1 MPSYY
6 GARACWLANQQ
17 LPEAAAAQR
26 THTHS
31 HVCVCVTL
39 DTVAA
44 QPSLEVVP
52 VIISVISA
60 SGYDLLTFVLRDDVM
75 MLL

>member
-6 GARACWLANQQ
+6 GAQACWLANQQ
-17 LPEAAAAQR
+17 LLEAAAAQH
-26 THTHS
+26 THTC
-31 HVCVCVTL
+31 VCVCVTL

-44 QPSLEVVP
+44 QPGLEVVP

-60 SGYDLLTFVLRDDVM
+60 SGYDLLTFVLLDDVM

>member
-6 GARACWLANQQ
+6 GARACWLANQP
-17 LPEAAAAQR
+17 LLEAAAAQR
-26 THTHS
+26 THTR
-31 HVCVCVTL
+31 VCVCVTL

-60 SGYDLLTFVLRDDVM
+60 SGYDLLTFVLRDDAM

>member
-6 GARACWLANQQ
+6 GAQACWLANQQ
-17 LPEAAAAQR
+17 LLEAAAAQ
-26 THTHS
+26 HT

-52 VIISVISA
+52 VIICVISA